1 MRDLN
6 RRALGGLAQLF
17 VVVAAMLFVPPWTLD
32 YWQAWLFLAVFFGA
46 ATAVTV
52 DLMRR
57 DPALLARR
65 MRAGPAAE
73 QQPRQRVIQFV
84 AMVAF
89 LAVLLFPAIDRRFG
103 WSTLPPS
110 AVIAGDGLVAL
121 GFFVVFLVFR
131 ENSFTSAT
139 IEIGSG
145 QTVISTGP
153 YAVVRHPMYA
163 GALIMFFGVPLA
175 LGSWWG
181 LLTIVPFAAV
191 LAWRLL
197 EEETYLAEHLPG
209 YPDYRR
215 LVRWRL
221 VPFVW

>member
-103 WSTLPPS
+103 WSTLPP
-110 AVIAGDGLVAL
+110 
-121 GFFVVFLVFR
+121 
-131 ENSFTSAT
+131 
-139 IEIGSG
+139 
-145 QTVISTGP
+145 
-153 YAVVRHPMYA
+153 
-163 GALIMFFGVPLA
+163 
-175 LGSWWG
+175 
-181 LLTIVPFAAV
+181 
-191 LAWRLL
+191 
-197 EEETYLAEHLPG
+197 
-209 YPDYRR
+209 
-215 LVRWRL
+215 
-221 VPFVW
+221 